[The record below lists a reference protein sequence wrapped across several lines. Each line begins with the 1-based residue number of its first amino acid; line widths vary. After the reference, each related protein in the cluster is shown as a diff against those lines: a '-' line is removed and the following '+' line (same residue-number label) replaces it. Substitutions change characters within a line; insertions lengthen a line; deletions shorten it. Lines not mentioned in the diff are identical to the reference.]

1 MVVFVVFRGGAV
13 VFLVADVELA
23 AQDGF
28 DAFGFGGFEE
38 VDCAVDVAV
47 VGDGYGFL
55 ADVVDVG
62 YEFFDVAGAVEEGVV
77 GVQMQVG
84 KFSHGIGL
92 V

>member
-1 MVVFVVFRGGAV
+1 MVVFVFFRGGPV
-13 VFLVADVELA
+13 VFLGTDVEFA

-38 VDCAVDVAV
+38 MHGSVDVAV

-55 ADVVDVG
+55 PDFVDVG